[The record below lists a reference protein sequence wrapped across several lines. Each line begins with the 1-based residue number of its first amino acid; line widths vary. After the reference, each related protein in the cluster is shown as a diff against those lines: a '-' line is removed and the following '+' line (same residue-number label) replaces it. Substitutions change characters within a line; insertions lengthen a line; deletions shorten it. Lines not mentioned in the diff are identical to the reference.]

1 MSVPAHEK
9 APAPANR
16 SVDRGKRLDSWK
28 EIATYLGRDV
38 RTIQRWE
45 TRDDLPVH
53 RLQHSKIGS
62 VFAYTGELDAWRD
75 ARDQSS
81 DEKASGAGPRTAS
94 TNAQRSWRA
103 LAVLAAAAV
112 LSAVLV
118 SAWAWRSTSGAGTAR
133 ARLHSVAVLPLTD
146 LSVTR
151 AQTYFVD
158 GMTEALI
165 ARLSATRDLR
175 VIAHRSVM
183 QFRDGRAS
191 AREIAKALNVDAVI
205 EGSVLREGDRV
216 RITARLVRGDTQEAV
231 WSGTYDRDMRD
242 VLTLQGAVAD
252 AILREVQATVAPPE
266 HARSVGLSMV
276 APEAYESY
284 LKARFHLNRRNRTP
298 QDVTEGIRLFEQ
310 TIARDAKF
318 GQAYAGL
325 AAAHQAS
332 GSTTTGVLPVAETIP
347 KAVAAARRALEL
359 DPRIAE
365 AHTILAKAEE
375 QAWNWA
381 DAEARYR
388 DALES
393 DPNDANAYLGLG
405 ALLVHLGR
413 TEEGLGLARR
423 GRALDP
429 LSPGSTVQV
438 GWLLYHARRYDDA
451 IRELRIALGADSDNV
466 YALWHL
472 GFALLEIS
480 EHEEAIRTIERVAA
494 MWDRNPAALGIL
506 ARAYGRAGKHAE
518 AARILGELTRRGR
531 DAYIPPAVFVNAYIG
546 MGDFERGI
554 AALERAY
561 EEHSN
566 IIQFLKTHPLF
577 DPIRNDPRFIDLS
590 RRVGL
595 F

>member
-1 MSVPAHEK
+1 MSIPANQK

-45 TRDDLPVH
+45 TRDNLPVH

-62 VFAYTGELDAWRD
+62 VFAYTGEIDAWRD
-75 ARDQSS
+75 SRDPSS
-81 DEKASGAGPRTAS
+81 SENASGAEPGAAGTIAH
-94 TNAQRSWRA
+94 RSSRA

-112 LSAVLV
+112 LIAVLGI
-118 SAWAWRSTSGAGTAR
+118 AFAWRSTNGAGDAR

-146 LSVTR
+146 FSRTQE
-151 AQTYFVD
+151 QTYFVD

-165 ARLSATRDLR
+165 ARLSTTRDLR

-216 RITARLVRGDTQEAV
+216 RITARLVRGDTQEAL
-231 WSGTYDRDMRD
+231 WSGTYDRNMRD
-242 VLTLQGAVAD
+242 VLTLQRDVAD
-252 AILREVQATVAPPE
+252 AILREVQATVGPE
-266 HARSVGLSMV
+266 HGRSVGLHMV

-310 TIARDAKF
+310 TIARDANF

-332 GSTTTGVLPVAETIP
+332 GTTSTGVLPVAETIP

-365 AHTILAKAEE
+365 AHTILAEAEE
-375 QAWNWA
+375 QAWHWA

-388 DALES
+388 DALET

-451 IRELRIALGADSDNV
+451 IREFRIALGADADNV
-466 YALWHL
+466 YALWYL

-480 EHEEAIRTIERVAA
+480 EHDEAIQTIERVAA

-531 DAYIPPAVFVNAYIG
+531 DAYIPPAVSINAYIG
-546 MGDFERGI
+546 TGDFDRGV

-566 IIQFLKTHPLF
+566 IIRFLKTHPLF
-577 DPIRNDPRFIDLS
+577 DPIRNDPRFIELS

-595 F
+595 L